1 MRQTIDGGFVFTGS
15 KYKQSSMK
23 DVWIVKLNATLS
35 TDWDYTYGGDK
46 NDHGQSIAQTD
57 DGGYVIT
64 GSTMS
69 YGNQSEIML
78 LKLNNLGVVEDIIG
92 SLNASSGN

>member
-1 MRQTIDGGFVFTGS
+1 M
-15 KYKQSSMK
+15 Y
-23 DVWIVKLNATLS
+23 DVWIVKLNAALS
-35 TDWDYTYGGDK
+35 TEWDYTYGGEG
-46 NDHGQSIAQTD
+46 NDYGQSIAQTL

-78 LKLNNLGVVEDIIG
+78 LKLNNLGIVEDIVG
-92 SLNASSGN
+92 SLNSSSGN